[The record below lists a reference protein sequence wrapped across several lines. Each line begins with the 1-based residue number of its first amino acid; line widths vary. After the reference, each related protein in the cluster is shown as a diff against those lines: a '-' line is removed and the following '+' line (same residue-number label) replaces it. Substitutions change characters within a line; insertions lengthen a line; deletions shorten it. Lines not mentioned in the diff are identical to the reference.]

1 MALIRKKIKYT
12 KNKLYNSPLDAL
24 ENLIGKRQR
33 LVVAVVILSILLFVS
48 EHFLGKSGIFIII
61 ALSILTDIFLYI
73 SLRSDL
79 KENFSW
85 NIFILPFFF
94 SLAFGLFYLIVPARM
109 LTRIIMT
116 TLYAV
121 GLYSLFLSQNIFT
134 VSSIRTIALVS
145 GARTV
150 SFSLTLLAYSF
161 LSNVIFTF
169 HFNIFLTLVLVFAYT
184 FPLVMQSLWVYTLE
198 KSIKTNI
205 FWVFFISFCLLQ
217 VTLLLWFWPSTPTI
231 IALFLSGIFYTL
243 IGLTHVW
250 FEKRLFRSVILE
262 YAWVTFI
269 AFAALVLFTPW
280 N

>member
-1 MALIRKKIKYT
+1 MALLNRKFRHT
-12 KNKLYNSPLDAL
+12 KNKLLDSPLDAL

-33 LVVAVVILSILLFVS
+33 FVVAVGLLSILLFVS
-48 EHFLGKSGIFIII
+48 EHFLGKSGVFIII
-61 ALSILTDIFLYI
+61 ALSILTDIFLYL

-94 SLAFGLFYLIVPARM
+94 SLAFGLFYLLVPARM

-116 TLYAV
+116 SLYAV

-150 SFSLTLLAYSF
+150 SFTLTLVTYLF

-169 HFNIFLTLVLVFAYT
+169 HFNILLTLLLVFAYT

-217 VTLLLWFWPSTPTI
+217 VALLLWFWPSTPTI
-231 IALFLSGIFYTL
+231 IALFLAGVFYTL

-269 AFAALVLFTPW
+269 TFAALVLFTPW